1 MLQERELK
9 ALPGWPVVALLLLIV
24 PILTVLGFIWS
35 VNAENGYGIAAAIV
49 AFTIDMVCLGGFAVT
64 NPNEAKVVQLFGVY
78 KGTIKQ
84 PGFWWVNPF
93 TRRRRV
99 SLRVRNFESSK
110 LKVNDQDGNPIE
122 IASVIVWRVIETA
135 EAIFHVDD
143 YEHYVHV
150 QSESAVRT
158 LATSYPYDAH
168 LEGQMSLR
176 MSVVEIAHK
185 LRDEIQERVGKA
197 GVEVIEARITHL
209 AYAPEIASVMLRR
222 QQAQA
227 IIAARQKIVEGAV
240 GMVEMALEMLSA
252 KHVVELDEERKA
264 SMVSNLLVVLCSD
277 RDAQPIINAGTLY
290 Q

>member
-1 MLQERELK
+1 MLQEKELK
-9 ALPGWPVVALLLLIV
+9 ALPGWPMMALLLLIV

-35 VNAENGYGIAAAIV
+35 VDAGSGYGITAAIV
-49 AFTIDMVCLGGFAVT
+49 VFAIAMVCLGGFAVI

-176 MSVVEIAHK
+176 MSVNEIAHK
-185 LRDEIQERVGKA
+185 LRDEIQERVATA

-209 AYAPEIASVMLRR
+209 SYAPEIASVMLRR

-240 GMVEMALEMLSA
+240 GMVEMALDLLSS
-252 KHVVELDEERKA
+252 KHVVALDEERKA

>member
-1 MLQERELK
+1 MLQEKELK
-9 ALPGWPVVALLLLIV
+9 ALPGWPMVALLSISRSCRCSRSFG
-24 PILTVLGFIWS
+24 PSKPGS
-35 VNAENGYGIAAAIV
+35 GYGIGVAIV
-49 AFTIDMVCLGGFAVT
+49 VFIVDLVCLGGFAVI

-84 PGFWWVNPF
+84 PGFWWVNPL

-168 LEGQMSLR
+168 LDGQMSLR
-176 MSVVEIAHK
+176 MSVNEIAHK
-185 LRDEIQERVGKA
+185 LRDEIQERVATA

-209 AYAPEIASVMLRR
+209 SYAPEIASVMLRR
-222 QQAQA
+222 QQANA
-227 IIAARQKIVEGAV
+227 IIAARSESLKAR
-240 GMVEMALEMLSA
+240 SA
-252 KHVVELDEERKA
+252 WSKWRW
-264 SMVSNLLVVLCSD
+264 NC
-277 RDAQPIINAGTLY
+277 
-290 Q
+290 

>member
-1 MLQERELK
+1 MLQEKELK
-9 ALPGWPVVALLLLIV
+9 ALPGWPMMALLLLIV

-35 VNAENGYGIAAAIV
+35 VDAGSGYGITAAIV
-49 AFTIDMVCLGGFAVT
+49 VFAIAMVCLGGFAVI

-176 MSVVEIAHK
+176 MSVNEIAHK
-185 LRDEIQERVGKA
+185 LRDEIQERVATA

-209 AYAPEIASVMLRR
+209 SYAPEIASVMLRR

-240 GMVEMALEMLSA
+240 GMVEMALDLLSS
-252 KHVVELDEERKA
+252 KNVVALDEERKA

>member
-1 MLQERELK
+1 MLQEKELK
-9 ALPGWPVVALLLLIV
+9 PLPGGLMLGLLLIV
-24 PILTVLGFIWS
+24 PVLLILVVIWA
-35 VNAENGYGIAAAIV
+35 VAAENGYAILAAIV
-49 AFTIDMVCLGGFAVT
+49 VFAVDMICLAGFAVV

-78 KGTIKQ
+78 QGTIKTQ
-84 PGFWWVNPF
+84 GFWWVNPF

-135 EAIFHVDD
+135 EAVFHVDD

-168 LEGQMSLR
+168 IEGQMSLR
-176 MSVVEIAHK
+176 MSVNEIAHR
-185 LRDEIQERVGKA
+185 LRDEIHERVATA
-197 GVEVIEARITHL
+197 GVEIIEARITHL
-209 AYAPEIASVMLRR
+209 SYAPEIASVMLRR
-222 QQAQA
+222 QQANA
-227 IIAARQKIVEGAV
+227 IIAARSKIVEGAV
-240 GMVEMALEMLSA
+240 GMVEMALELLSA

-264 SMVSNLLVVLCSD
+264 TMVSNLLVVLCSD
-277 RDAQPIINAGTLY
+277 RDAQPIVNAGTLY

>member
-1 MLQERELK
+1 MLQEKELK
-9 ALPGWPVVALLLLIV
+9 ALPGWPMVMTLLLVI
-24 PILTVLGFIWS
+24 PILTVLAFVWS
-35 VNAENGYGIAAAIV
+35 AKAGNGYGIVAAVLVFIV
-49 AFTIDMVCLGGFAVT
+49 DMVCLSGFAVT

-78 KGTIKQ
+78 KGTIKL

-176 MSVVEIAHK
+176 MSVAEISHK
-185 LRDEIQERVGKA
+185 LREEIQERVGKA

-222 QQAQA
+222 QQANA
-227 IIAARQKIVEGAV
+227 IIAARSRIVEGAV
-240 GMVEMALEMLSA
+240 GMVEMALEMLNA
-252 KHVVELDEERKA
+252 KHVVTLDEERKA

-277 RDAQPIINAGTLY
+277 RDAQPIVNAGTLY